1 MDRFHQMQ
9 VFVAVAES
17 EGFAAGARRLQLSAP
32 AVTRAI
38 AGLEDDLGVKLLQR
52 TTRSMRL
59 TEAGQRYLEDARRIL
74 IEVAEAD
81 EVAVGNTGEP
91 RGNLALTAPVIFGNV
106 FVTPVIV
113 EYLRRYPDTTVDARL
128 VDRSVNLLDE
138 GLDLGVRIGELADS
152 SLRAIRVGAVRAV
165 LVATP
170 GYLDQ
175 VGRPDT
181 PEDLSDHTLITSSAV
196 SFGNN
201 WRFSAPEGT
210 RPVRIQPRLRVTSNS
225 AAITAAR
232 QGFGI
237 TRVLSYQV
245 AESVDR
251 GELEYVL
258 TNFETP
264 RIPVSIVHQ
273 QGRNTSMKVRAFID
287 LLAERLRGHKQT
299 LRTRGAGA

>member
-38 AGLEDDLGVKLLQR
+38 AGLEDDLGVRLLQR

-74 IEVAEAD
+74 AAVAEAD
-81 EVAVGNTGEP
+81 EAATGNTGEP

-106 FVTPVIV
+106 FVTPVVV
-113 EYLRRYPDTTVDARL
+113 EYLRRYPETTVDARL
-128 VDRSVNLLDE
+128 VDRSANLVDE

-152 SLRAIRVGAVRAV
+152 SLRALRVGAVRAV
-165 LVATP
+165 LVANP
-170 GYLDQ
+170 DYLDQ
-175 VGRPDT
+175 AGRAET
-181 PEDLSDHTLITSSAV
+181 PEDLSNHTLITSSAV

-201 WRFSAPEGT
+201 WRFSMPEGE
-210 RPVRIQPRLRVTSNS
+210 RPVRIDPRLRVTSND
-225 AAITAAR
+225 AAITAASL
-232 QGFGI
+232 GFGI

-245 AESVDR
+245 AERVAN

-258 TNFETP
+258 TNFEAP
-264 RIPVSIVHQ
+264 KIPVNIVHQ
-273 QGRNTSMKVRAFID
+273 GGRNTSVKVRAFID

-299 LRTRGAGA
+299 LRTRGQ